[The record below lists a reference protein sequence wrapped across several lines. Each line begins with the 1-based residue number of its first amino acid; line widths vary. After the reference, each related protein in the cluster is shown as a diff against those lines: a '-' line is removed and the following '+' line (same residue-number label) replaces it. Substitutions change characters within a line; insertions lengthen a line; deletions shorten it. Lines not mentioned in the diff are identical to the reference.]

1 MLTMR
6 FICFKTMEFS
16 TYICSIAG
24 TKFVRS
30 SRVFVSICGESH
42 QVLHLCGV
50 SPRATSWLRILRLS
64 HSPLNPDYKHYR
76 LCSCGLSQTE
86 THILLECGQT
96 RAPRQVMLNSIINI
110 LLKEQMFTSSQ
121 LNGLIR
127 KAIYPQIFSTPCHF
141 VLQEA
146 VSQTKCYCSLKVK
159 RFVIPQ
165 NFGLATT
172 LRMVAKW

>member
-16 TYICSIAG
+16 NYICSIAG

-86 THILLECGQT
+86 THFAGMRPNQSSTSGYAKFHYKYSFERT
-96 RAPRQVMLNSIINI
+96 DVHII
-110 LLKEQMFTSSQ
+110 
-121 LNGLIR
+121 
-127 KAIYPQIFSTPCHF
+127 A
-141 VLQEA
+141 
-146 VSQTKCYCSLKVK
+146 TKRTHSEGHLPPD
-159 RFVIPQ
+159 F
-165 NFGLATT
+165 
-172 LRMVAKW
+172 